1 MTTTPHVGISDDF
14 LEAFAKI
21 PKAKQKRVREFMEK
35 FRANPR
41 APSIHL
47 EPIHDMRDDKVR
59 TVRIGDDYRAIIV
72 HPPEGDL
79 FLCVWVDHHDEAMR
93 WARNKRF
100 EINPVVGSLQ
110 VYEVKEGAPAAA
122 ISKATLDDDE
132 ERVPGG
138 RLLVGKS
145 HSDLLRCGVPA
156 ALVPAVRALRTEAD
170 LDDLAPYLPSE
181 ASDALFMLAAGG
193 SVDEA
198 ISEAAKQ
205 APKKVDVSDYVAAL
219 NHPASQWK
227 FKIIDSERELL
238 EVMDAPLERWRIFL
252 HPSQRALVT
261 MKANGPVRVLG
272 GPGTGKT
279 VVAMHR
285 AKHLAGEVFTNK
297 DDRILVTTFT
307 KNLARDIREQ
317 LRKLCGTDAAGREAF
332 GRIDVK
338 HLHAWAPEYLRSQG
352 VRFSMLAL
360 GDRTETRRLWDTAFA
375 DGPALPFPAS
385 FYWEEWG
392 RVVQPN
398 DVREVDAY
406 LKVKRVGRGTPL
418 SRGQRLEVW
427 KVLSRY
433 RDALDRAGKL
443 ELADV
448 LRECR
453 LYLERQGSRPYR
465 AVIADEVQDLGSV
478 ELRLLRA
485 IVAPGPNDVFVVGDA
500 HQRIYATRTSLSAC
514 GLETRGRSKRLR
526 INYRTTRQI
535 SGFATALLAGVPVD
549 DLDEESDELR
559 GYRSLRDGPRP
570 EVVIAKNVRDEETA
584 ILETIARW
592 RTAGRDEEICL
603 TARTHALLTDRYA
616 TILKTAKIP
625 FVELETESDADAG
638 PGVRLATMHR
648 IKGLEFP
655 RVLIAGIHD
664 GTMPLALGP
673 EELPDETAKA
683 EHEER
688 DRLLLFVAA
697 TRARDELLV
706 TGFGTPSPLFGA

>member
-93 WARNKRF
+93 WAKNKRF

-110 VYEVKEGAPAAA
+110 VYEVKEGAVPPPVSAPN
-122 ISKATLDDDE
+122 LDDE
-132 ERVPGG
+132 ARIPTG
-138 RLLVGKS
+138 RLLAGTL
-145 HSDLLRCGVPA
+145 HADLLRCGVPV

-170 LDDLAPYLPSE
+170 LDDLAQYLPSE
-181 ASDALFMLAAGG
+181 ASDALYMLAAGA
-193 SVDEA
+193 SLDEA
-198 ISEAAKQ
+198 ITEAAKPPP
-205 APKKVDVSDYVAAL
+205 AKIDVSDYVAAL
-219 NHPASQWK
+219 NRPASQWK
-227 FKIIDSERELL
+227 FKLIDSERELL

-285 AKHLAGEVFTNK
+285 AKHLASTVFTNK

-317 LRKLCGTDAAGREAF
+317 LKKLCGADAAGREAF
-332 GRIDVK
+332 ARIDVK

-352 VRFSMLAL
+352 VRFSMLAF
-360 GDRTETRRLWDTAFA
+360 GDKAESKRLWESAFA
-375 DGPALPFPAS
+375 DGPAMDFPAA
-385 FYWEEWG
+385 FYRDEWA

-398 DVREVDAY
+398 EVRDLAAY
-406 LKVKRVGRGTPL
+406 LKVKRVGRGTAL
-418 SRGQRLEVW
+418 SRAQRQRVWSVLE
-427 KVLSRY
+427 RY
-433 RDALDRAGKL
+433 RAALDGAGKL
-443 ELADV
+443 ELGDV

-453 LYLERQGSRPYR
+453 LFLERQGARPYR
-465 AVIADEVQDLGSV
+465 AVVADEVQDFGAT

-485 IVAPGPNDVFVVGDA
+485 IVAPGQNDILVVGDA

-526 INYRTTRQI
+526 INYRTTRQV
-535 SGFATALLAGVPVD
+535 SAFATALLAGVAVD

-570 EVVIAKNVRDEETA
+570 EVVIAKTEKEEA
-584 ILETIARW
+584 KVILETLAKW
-592 RTAGRDEEICL
+592 RAVGPYEEICIA
-603 TARTHALLTDRYA
+603 ARTHALVTDRYA
-616 TILKTAKIP
+616 TILRTAKIP

-638 PGVRLATMHR
+638 TGVRLATMHR

-655 RVLIAGIHD
+655 RVLIAGIHN

-673 EELPDETAKA
+673 DDLPDKA
-683 EHEER
+683 AMQDHEER
-688 DRLLLFVAA
+688 ERLLLFVAA
-697 TRARDELLV
+697 TRARDELVV
-706 TGFGTPSPLFGA
+706 TGFGKSSPLVLS